1 MRLQMLMRLGDKK
14 VEKIESELL
23 SRGYKRNRE
32 TNWINGDK
40 IVQVV
45 AREFRNGRIWVCWD
59 ETWKDYFCL
68 IFDYSKAGGPTCI
81 MSADVFF
88 NFPFVFNKRQTSA
101 YANSKYTWRQPFSL
115 SHELS
120 QFILGYKDRWD
131 LLGTSKT
138 TGELSIQRQV
148 PMQQP
153 KTTVFFGDEKQF
165 TEFLQNKLNA
175 LPPSER
181 KIILEVWS
189 NKDDYIK
196 WPEKSILLIPG
207 LVRPKDKAPPYSPE
221 LIRKFKE
228 KRILVD
234 TRTNG
239 PAIMSYLLAG
249 GERPSR
255 RDINHGWTIHH
266 IYDGKFALGKG
277 RPSVRAVTH
286 GDHFTQSA
294 GVVAIHPIADA
305 LADEYFY
312 FAWML
317 RLESFKRFGYDPDN
331 VFSR

>member
-1 MRLQMLMRLGDKK
+1 MRLGGKK
-14 VEKIESELL
+14 VQKIESELL

-32 TNWINGDK
+32 TNWVNGDK

-45 AREFRNGRIWVCWD
+45 AREFRNGKIWVCWD
-59 ETWKDYFCL
+59 EAWKDYYCL
-68 IFDYSKAGGPTCI
+68 IFDYSKAGGPTCVVP
-81 MSADVFF
+81 ANGFF

-101 YANSKYTWRQPFSL
+101 YANSRYTWRQPFDL

-131 LLGTSKT
+131 MLGKSLTSQK
-138 TGELSIQRQV
+138 QV

-153 KTTVFFGDEKQF
+153 EPKLLKQPQSAAISFMGEKQF
-165 TEFLQNKLNA
+165 TEFLQKKLD
-175 LPPSER
+175 LVTPSER

-196 WPEKSILLIPG
+196 WAKEGILLIPG

-228 KRILVD
+228 KGILVD

-249 GERPSR
+249 GERPNR

-266 IYDGKFALGKG
+266 IYDGKFALENG
-277 RPSVRAVTH
+277 RSSVRAVTH